1 MRVIPLAHKVGWF
14 LVSTR
19 KDLQSPD
26 LHVEGLVK
34 LAEVL

>member
-1 MRVIPLAHKVGWF
+1 MVEQGHKVGGF
-14 LVSTR
+14 LVSTK

>member
-1 MRVIPLAHKVGWF
+1 MVEQGHKVVWF

-26 LHVEGLVK
+26 LDVEGLVK
-34 LAEVL
+34 PEGLL